1 MSPMA
6 WAAFAASMTATVTA
20 LLAAL
25 RFIVKAYLR
34 ELVPNSGSSL
44 ADRVMRI
51 ETRLMDLHELV
62 IAKTTIISTE
72 GSRNGTE
79 KKKKG
84 RDSARK
90 KVKRKRV
97 L

>member
-1 MSPMA
+1 MA

-62 IAKTTIISTE
+62 VSQNIIKTRERSKDA
-72 GSRNGTE
+72 SE

-84 RDSARK
+84 VNSSRK

>member
-1 MSPMA
+1 MSATA
-6 WAAFAASMTATVTA
+6 WAAFAASITVTVTA

-62 IAKTTIISTE
+62 VANITINSERSRDDSKKT
-72 GSRNGTE
+72 
-79 KKKKG
+79 KKG
-84 RDSARK
+84 VNSARK
-90 KVKRKRV
+90 KIKRK
-97 L
+97 

>member
-62 IAKTTIISTE
+62 VANITISERERSRGGTTK
-72 GSRNGTE
+72 E
-79 KKKKG
+79 KKG
-84 RDSARK
+84 SDSTRK

-97 L
+97 F

>member
-1 MSPMA
+1 MNAMG
-6 WAAFAASMTATVTA
+6 WAALAASITATVTA
-20 LLAAL
+20 LLAGL

-62 IAKTTIISTE
+62 VANFTINHE
-72 GSRNGTE
+72 GSRDDRKE
-79 KKKKG
+79 KKKG
-84 RDSARK
+84 VNSARK
-90 KVKRKRV
+90 KIKRK
-97 L
+97 

>member
-1 MSPMA
+1 MSATA
-6 WAAFAASMTATVTA
+6 WAAFAASITVTVTA

-62 IAKTTIISTE
+62 VANITINPE
-72 GSRNGTE
+72 RSRDDRKE
-79 KKKKG
+79 KKKG
-84 RDSARK
+84 VNSARK
-90 KVKRKRV
+90 KIKRK
-97 L
+97 

>member
-1 MSPMA
+1 MA

-62 IAKTTIISTE
+62 VAQNIIKTRERSKDA
-72 GSRNGTE
+72 SE

-84 RDSARK
+84 VNSSRK
-90 KVKRKRV
+90 KIKRKRV